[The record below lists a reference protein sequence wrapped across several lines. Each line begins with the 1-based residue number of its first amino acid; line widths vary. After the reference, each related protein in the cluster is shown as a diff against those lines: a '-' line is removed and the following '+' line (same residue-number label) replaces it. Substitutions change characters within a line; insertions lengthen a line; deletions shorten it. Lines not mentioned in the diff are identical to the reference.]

1 MTVSIVIPVFGP
13 EHFLTACLK
22 ALADNTEGDYETVVV
37 DNGTGYDLA
46 LTPEPRAIVRNA
58 ENLGFAV
65 ASNQGAS
72 CSKGEFL
79 VMLNVDTE
87 VQPGWLP
94 PLLAAFNDPIVAM
107 AGPRIILP
115 DGSLQTSGIRT
126 WHGAGSAG
134 GEELKDDAPSRDV
147 DGVTGACM
155 VIRHS
160 VFDALGRFDTRFVNG
175 YEDVSMCLS
184 VREAGHRI
192 RYVSESLVVHHE
204 SAAGGEDRWK
214 HVDQNIQTMNEIWG
228 NR

>member
-1 MTVSIVIPVFGP
+1 M
-13 EHFLTACLK
+13 
-22 ALADNTEGDYETVVV
+22 
-37 DNGTGYDLA
+37 
-46 LTPEPRAIVRNA
+46 
-58 ENLGFAV
+58 

-107 AGPRIILP
+107 AGPHHHPPRRL
-115 DGSLQTSGIRT
+115 SANVRYSRLARCRECRRR
-126 WHGAGSAG
+126 GAQGRRA
-134 GEELKDDAPSRDV
+134 DRDV

-192 RYVSESLVVHHE
+192 RYVSESLVMHHE
-204 SAAGGEDRWK
+204 SAAGGEDRWR
-214 HVDQNIQTMNEIWG
+214 HVDHNIQTMNEIWG